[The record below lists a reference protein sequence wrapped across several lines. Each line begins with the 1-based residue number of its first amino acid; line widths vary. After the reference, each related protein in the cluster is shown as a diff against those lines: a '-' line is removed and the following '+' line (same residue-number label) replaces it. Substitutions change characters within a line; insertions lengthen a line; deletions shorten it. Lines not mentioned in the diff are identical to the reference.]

1 MAKNARKPG
10 VAEFVLDGSLA
21 LAWYF
26 KDEAD
31 PYADA
36 VASRFPATRAA
47 VPVIWPLEIANA
59 VLMGERR
66 QRSTEAQATTWL
78 GYVGSL
84 PIVVD
89 DETNDRAW
97 DDVLSL
103 ARAHRLSAY
112 DAAYLE
118 LALRRGLPL
127 ATLDD
132 KLKAAASAVGVPSFA
147 PRQVKCRFEEG
158 RRPLGVET

>member
-1 MAKNARKPG
+1 MAKKAMKPG
-10 VAEFVLDGSLA
+10 VDEFVLDGSLA

-36 VASRFPATRAA
+36 VAVRLPAAHAA
-47 VPVIWPLEIANA
+47 VPVIWPLEVANA
-59 VLMGERR
+59 MLMGERR
-66 QRSTEAQATTWL
+66 QRSTEAQAAKWL
-78 GYVGSL
+78 GYLGSL
-84 PIVVD
+84 PIAVD

-97 DDVLSL
+97 GDVLSL

-118 LALRRGLPL
+118 LALRRGVPL

-132 KLKAAASAVGVPSFA
+132 KLKAAASAVGVPAFV
-147 PRQVKCRFEEG
+147 P
-158 RRPLGVET
+158 

>member
-1 MAKNARKPG
+1 MAKKARKPG

-36 VASRFPATRAA
+36 VAARFPAVRAA
-47 VPVIWPLEIANA
+47 VPLIWPLEVANA

-66 QRSTEAQATTWL
+66 QRSTEAQAAKWL
-78 GYVGSL
+78 TYLGFL
-84 PIVVD
+84 PIAVD
-89 DETNDRAW
+89 DETNVRAW
-97 DDVLSL
+97 GEVLSL
-103 ARAHRLSAY
+103 ARAYRLSAY

-132 KLKAAASAVGVPSFA
+132 KLRAAASAAGVPAFA
-147 PRQVKCRFEEG
+147 P
-158 RRPLGVET
+158 

>member
-1 MAKNARKPG
+1 MAKKGKKAR
-10 VAEFVLDGSLA
+10 AEAFVLDGSLS

-36 VASRFPATRAA
+36 VATCFPGVQA
-47 VPVIWPLEIANA
+47 VVPMIWPLEVANA

-66 QRSTEAQATTWL
+66 KRSTEAQATKWL
-78 GYVGSL
+78 SFLTSL
-84 PIVVD
+84 PISVD
-89 DETNDRAW
+89 EETTARAW
-97 DDVLSL
+97 SDVLGL
-103 ARAHRLSAY
+103 ARAHNLSAY

-127 ATLDD
+127 ASLDN
-132 KLKAAASAVGVPSFA
+132 KLKAEAASIGVAEFKP
-147 PRQVKCRFEEG
+147 
-158 RRPLGVET
+158 

>member
-1 MAKNARKPG
+1 MAKKARKPG

-36 VASRFPATRAA
+36 VAARFPAARAA
-47 VPVIWPLEIANA
+47 VPPIWPLEVANA

-66 QRSTEAQATTWL
+66 QRSTEAQAAKWL
-78 GYVGSL
+78 TYLGFL
-84 PIVVD
+84 PIAVD
-89 DETNDRAW
+89 DETNVRAW
-97 DDVLSL
+97 GEVLSV
-103 ARAHRLSAY
+103 ARAYRLSAY

-127 ATLDD
+127 ATIDD
-132 KLKAAASAVGVPSFA
+132 RLRAAASAAGVPAFA
-147 PRQVKCRFEEG
+147 P
-158 RRPLGVET
+158 

>member
-1 MAKNARKPG
+1 MAKKARKPG

-36 VASRFPATRAA
+36 VAARFPAARAA
-47 VPVIWPLEIANA
+47 VPPIWPLEVANA
-59 VLMGERR
+59 VLMEERR
-66 QRSTEAQATTWL
+66 QRSTEAQAAKWL
-78 GYVGSL
+78 TYLGFL
-84 PIVVD
+84 PIAVD
-89 DETNDRAW
+89 DETNVRAW
-97 DDVLSL
+97 GEVLSV
-103 ARAHRLSAY
+103 ARAYRLSAY

-127 ATLDD
+127 ATRDD
-132 KLKAAASAVGVPSFA
+132 KLRAAASAAGVPAFA
-147 PRQVKCRFEEG
+147 P
-158 RRPLGVET
+158 

>member
-1 MAKNARKPG
+1 MAKRARKPG
-10 VAEFVLDGSLA
+10 MVEFVLDGSLA

-36 VASRFPATRAA
+36 VAAYLPAARAL
-47 VPVIWPLEIANA
+47 VPLIWRLEVANA

-66 QRSTEAQATTWL
+66 QRSTQAQAAKWL
-78 GYVGSL
+78 TYLGSL
-84 PIVVD
+84 PIAVD
-89 DETNDRAW
+89 DETNDGAW
-97 DDVLSL
+97 GEVLSL
-103 ARAHRLSAY
+103 GRAHRLSAY

-132 KLKAAASAVGVPSFA
+132 KLKAAASAAGVPAFA
-147 PRQVKCRFEEG
+147 P
-158 RRPLGVET
+158 

>member
-1 MAKNARKPG
+1 MAKKARKPG

-36 VASRFPATRAA
+36 VAARFPASRAT
-47 VPVIWPLEIANA
+47 VPVIWPLEVANA

-66 QRSTEAQATTWL
+66 KRSTEAQAAKWL
-78 GYVGSL
+78 GYLGSL
-84 PIVVD
+84 PKAVD
-89 DETNDRAW
+89 DETNHRAW
-97 DDVLSL
+97 GDVLSL
-103 ARAHRLSAY
+103 ARAQRLSAY

-132 KLKAAASAVGVPSFA
+132 KLKTAASAVGVPAFA
-147 PRQVKCRFEEG
+147 P
-158 RRPLGVET
+158 